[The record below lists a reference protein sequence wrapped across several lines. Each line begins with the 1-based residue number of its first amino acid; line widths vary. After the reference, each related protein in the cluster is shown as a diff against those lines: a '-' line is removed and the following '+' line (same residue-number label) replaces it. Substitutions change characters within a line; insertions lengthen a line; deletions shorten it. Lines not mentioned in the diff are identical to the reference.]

1 MISGTAMCAAAADMR
16 RTAHPD
22 TAQSAARGWM
32 RSENMNNRAGM
43 QCRAALRVYRSMV
56 RDEISM
62 CRYMAAIAWLH
73 AQYFRIGMQSGKGK
87 IGYD

>member
-1 MISGTAMCAAAADMR
+1 
-16 RTAHPD
+16 
-22 TAQSAARGWM
+22 
-32 RSENMNNRAGM
+32 MNNRAGM